1 MAFHQVERD
10 APNTR
15 TSIHQGERDAPIRR
29 SDALGRPDFE
39 A

>member
-1 MAFHQVERD
+1 MAFHQGERD

-29 SDALGRPDFE
+29 SDTLGRPDFE